1 MSEHERL
8 NVPLLRKA
16 VEWVE
21 EQAALPEEQSE
32 WYQGTWRV
40 DGEMLD
46 RSCGTAYCMAGYIGQ
61 LLDERYRE
69 SQTVDGMHVA
79 DFAGEAL
86 GLERPG
92 PGEMLAG
99 VGSMGHAFQPLFHAS
114 NTVEDI
120 RRIAERLAGGPL

>member
-1 MSEHERL
+1 MSEL

-21 EQAALPEEQSE
+21 EQAALPEEQSA
-32 WYQGTWRV
+32 WYQGTWMVNAELLER
-40 DGEMLD
+40 E
-46 RSCGTAYCMAGYIGQ
+46 CGTAYCMAGYIGQ

-69 SQTVDGMHVA
+69 SQTVDGVHVA

-86 GLERPG
+86 GLERPDA
-92 PGEMLAG
+92 GELMGG

-114 NTVEDI
+114 NDATDI

>member
-1 MSEHERL
+1 MSEL

-40 DGEMLD
+40 SGDILD

-61 LLDERYRE
+61 LLDERYKE

-86 GLERPG
+86 GLDTPDVDATY
-92 PGEMLAG
+92 LG
-99 VGSMGHAFQPLFHAS
+99 VGVIGHAFQPLFHAS

-120 RRIAERLAGGPL
+120 RRIAEELAGGPL